1 MRRAALVVLSLSLVM
16 APAAAAKQASTPVRI
31 TAPSAANATVAGFE
45 LDLVRV
51 KKKAGRATAIA
62 AALPKNVS
70 VYAVVGKQKRSD
82 RVKGVLVAVN
92 RGSAVSTAAVH
103 KRARRLTVNL
113 KHAAV
118 PKGFKLTLKL
128 KQAADVLG
136 RHRAFKCASYFKP
149 SDLAGAGKLAGPGLP
164 GITLGTIIQS
174 ACSAAKSGA
183 KPFAALGEFRG
194 ALNAPSGSLPFV
206 KSATIPNDVD
216 GTATFNYVARAFGV
230 LADSRH
236 QFTSCASPAG
246 SCAISST
253 PGHTN
258 DYALVTLTAPAAAG
272 TQLPLS
278 LVVSPS
284 VTPALPFQF
293 FGFDSGNHR
302 LGPLLTSG
310 PPQ

>member
-51 KKKAGRATAIA
+51 KKKARRATATA

-70 VYAVVGKQKRSD
+70 IYAVVGKQKRSD

-92 RGSAVSTAAVH
+92 RASAVSTAAVH
-103 KRARRLTVNL
+103 RRARRLTVNL

-118 PKGFKLTLKL
+118 PKGFKLRLKL
-128 KQAADVLG
+128 EQAADVLG
-136 RHRAFKCASYFKP
+136 RHRAFKCARYFKP
-149 SDLAGAGKLAGPGLP
+149 SDLAGAGKLAGPGVP

-174 ACSAAKSGA
+174 ACSAARGD
-183 KPFAALGEFRG
+183 KPFATLGEFLG

-206 KSATIPNDVD
+206 KSATVPNDVD

-230 LADSRH
+230 LADSKH

-246 SCAISST
+246 TCAISST

-284 VTPALPFQF
+284 ATPALPFQF

-302 LGPLLTSG
+302 LGPLVTSG

>member
-1 MRRAALVVLSLSLVM
+1 MRRAALVVLLLSLVM
-16 APAAAAKQASTPVRI
+16 APAAAAKQTSTPVRI
-31 TAPSAANATVAGFE
+31 KAPAAANATVAGFE
-45 LDLVRV
+45 LDLMRV
-51 KKKAGRATAIA
+51 KKKARRATATA

-70 VYAVVGKQKRSD
+70 IYAVVGKQKRSNQ
-82 RVKGVLVAVN
+82 VKGVLVAVN
-92 RGSAVSTAAVH
+92 RGSAVTTAAVR

-136 RHRAFKCASYFKP
+136 RNRAFKCATYFKP

-174 ACSAAKSGA
+174 ACSAARSE
-183 KPFAALGEFRG
+183 KPFATLGEFRG

-206 KSATIPNDVD
+206 KSATVPNEVD
-216 GTATFNYVARAFGV
+216 GTATFNYVARAVSV
-230 LADSRH
+230 LADPKH

-246 SCAISST
+246 ACAISST

-278 LVVSPS
+278 LVVSPN

-293 FGFDSGNHR
+293 FGFDTGNHR

>member
-1 MRRAALVVLSLSLVM
+1 MRRAALVVLLFSLVM
-16 APAAAAKQASTPVRI
+16 APAAAAAKQTSTPVRI

-51 KKKAGRATAIA
+51 KKRARGATATA

-70 VYAVVGKQKRSD
+70 IYAVVGKQKRSD

-92 RGSAVSTAAVH
+92 RASAVSAAAVH
-103 KRARRLTVNL
+103 KRVRRLTVNL

-136 RHRAFKCASYFKP
+136 RHRAFKCATYFKP
-149 SDLAGAGKLAGPGLP
+149 SDLAGAGKLSGPGLP

-174 ACSAAKSGA
+174 ACSASRSE
-183 KPFAALGEFRG
+183 KPFATLGEFRG
-194 ALNAPSGSLPFV
+194 ALNAPSGTLGLL
-206 KSATIPNDVD
+206 KSATVPNDVD
-216 GTATFNYVARAFGV
+216 GTATFNYGARAFGV
-230 LADSRH
+230 LADPKH

-246 SCAISST
+246 TCAISST
-253 PGHTN
+253 KGHTN

-284 VTPALPFQF
+284 PTPALPFQF

-302 LGPLLTSG
+302 LGPLLTTG
-310 PPQ
+310 PT